1 MACALD
7 VEETAGALERYRR
20 RAGGLIVAGAAVL
33 PLAAG
38 AGALLTEPWREDTAI
53 LLCVVGIL
61 ALGAGTGSLALARRM
76 RRTLAAGTWSAHPA
90 VALDRTGHATTLV
103 LRAPDGTETWPLTV
117 IATRH
122 RYEAVRPGPD
132 GVLWWCGDPRVGGV
146 LAPPGGGPLI
156 WAKPLRGERVRRR
169 VVAHAAAEG
178 LAHRPVPKQPQAQ
191 PPEPVTANGPD
202 PLAANGPGPVTANGP
217 GPVTAN
223 RPAPFPANGPEPVI
237 APVPRPFAWE
247 DPHPV
252 LTCGPD
258 PFGTDDPEAGSGPDP
273 FAPGGPD
280 SVNGPAT
287 RRRDEAGTGSGPTY
301 AVLVAHAERQAM
313 PPGKAPRREA
323 DVREVRWWRVRS
335 LRRLAG
341 VQRVLVALAFCAAV
355 GAVALTGPPEEDVP
369 KLWFAAA
376 LPLAGLVYAGHHVLT
391 RGRHAARLM
400 ARAATSHTPVPR
412 RYVLLY
418 DPHGGAPVL
427 VFFPMHG
434 GPDDRPEGVLP
445 LVLPGTPK
453 DPRRGLP
460 ERPTGPAGLHGWR
473 DRTPFGAPFV
483 VPWIDGR
490 PLWAAGPYRE
500 ADGKEFLALLD
511 RLAPPVEAQSS

>member
-1 MACALD
+1 MTCALD

-20 RAGGLIVAGAAVL
+20 RAGGLIFTGAALL

-38 AGALLTEPWREDTAI
+38 AGALLSEPWREDTVV
-53 LLCVVGIL
+53 LLCVAGIL
-61 ALGAGTGSLALARRM
+61 ALGAGIGSLALARRM

-90 VALDRTGHATTLV
+90 VALARTGHATTLV

-169 VVAHAAAEG
+169 VTADAAAEG
-178 LAHRPVPKQPQAQ
+178 LAYRPVPKQPQAR
-191 PPEPVTANGPD
+191 PSEPLTGPD
-202 PLAANGPGPVTANGP
+202 AVTTNDPATRQDSVTTTGPLAGPDAVTTNGLAAGPDALAANASV
-217 GPVTAN
+217 
-223 RPAPFPANGPEPVI
+223 
-237 APVPRPFAWE
+237 APVGPRPFVWE

-252 LTCGPD
+252 LYCGPEAEVGHD
-258 PFGTDDPEAGSGPDP
+258 AEAGHGPGA
-273 FAPGGPD
+273 FAPEGG
-280 SVNGPAT
+280 
-287 RRRDEAGTGSGPTY
+287 DEARVASGPTY
-301 AVLVAHAERQAM
+301 AVLAAHAERQAT
-313 PPGKAPRREA
+313 PQGRAPRPEA
-323 DVREVRWWRVRS
+323 DVRVVRWWRVRS

-341 VQRVLVALAFCAAV
+341 VQAVLVALGFCVAV
-355 GAVALTGPPEEDVP
+355 GAVALTGPPEEDLP
-369 KLWFAAA
+369 KLWFAAV
-376 LPLAGLVYAGHHVLT
+376 LPLIGLVYSGYRLLT
-391 RGRHAARLM
+391 GGRHVARLM

-445 LVLPGTPK
+445 LVPPGPPK
-453 DPRRGLP
+453 HPRRGLP

-473 DRTPFGAPFV
+473 DFTPFGAAFV

-490 PLWAAGPYRE
+490 PLWPAGPYWQE
-500 ADGKEFLALLD
+500 DGKEFLALLD
-511 RLAPPVEAQSS
+511 RLAPPVEAQAP